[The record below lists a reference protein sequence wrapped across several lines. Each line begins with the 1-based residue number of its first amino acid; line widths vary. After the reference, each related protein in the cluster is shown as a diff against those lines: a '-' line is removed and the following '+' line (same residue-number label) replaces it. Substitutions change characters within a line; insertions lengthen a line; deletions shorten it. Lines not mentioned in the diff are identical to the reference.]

1 MNRIN
6 NVVEE
11 HKKELA
17 KTYKELIDLAYMEDY
32 FVKSDTL
39 QLIWG
44 CNGRK
49 IRYIVED
56 VLHLYLS
63 GYLPKLILG
72 THWGYIYTNDAKL
85 IEPYLK
91 KKENHWKAE
100 CINCYYLQK
109 RFNNKDNTT
118 LKDYIELKL

>member
-17 KTYKELIDLAYMEDY
+17 KTYKELIELAYMEDY

-44 CNGRK
+44 CNSRK

-56 VLHLYLS
+56 VLHLYLG

-118 LKDYIELKL
+118 LKDYIEINI